1 MSILVTPCLSWKYS
15 VLVVMDV
22 QCWAIEARG
31 AVYQLLQISCDGADQ
46 AAEAGLSEKK
56 AAPSWI
62 LEEFGY

>member
-1 MSILVTPCLSWKYS
+1 
-15 VLVVMDV
+15 MDV